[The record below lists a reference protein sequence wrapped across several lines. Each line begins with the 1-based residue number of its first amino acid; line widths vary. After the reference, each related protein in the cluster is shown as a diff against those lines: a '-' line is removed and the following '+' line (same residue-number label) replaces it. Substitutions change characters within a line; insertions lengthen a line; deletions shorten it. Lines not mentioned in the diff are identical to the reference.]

1 MARSR
6 LLLQSKLEALLG
18 SRNVYFQPPSG
29 FQMQYPCIVYSRD
42 RKDEKF
48 ADDILYI
55 GTKCYRVTVMDRDP
69 DSEYPDKVA
78 ELPLTAFVTHF
89 KVDQLNHDIYNVYF

>member
-1 MARSR
+1 MVRR
-6 LLLQSKLEALLG
+6 LLLQAKLEEILG

-48 ADDILYI
+48 ADDRLYNK
-55 GTKCYRVTVMDRDP
+55 TMCYRVTIIDRDP
-69 DSEYPDKVA
+69 DSEVP
-78 ELPLTAFVTHF
+78 E
-89 KVDQLNHDIYNVYF
+89 